1 MRRKRKRNKQ
11 MALINI
17 LLKFIRRIEVGSYL
31 FRKKRKKISE
41 NSWLLQKIGNNWRN
55 LQSHVVIQKE
65 VNCEKHTYE
74 FVFCN
79 PQ

>member
-31 FRKKRKKISE
+31 FRKKEKKY
-41 NSWLLQKIGNNWRN
+41 QKIPGCCKKLETNWRN